1 MAATA
6 AQLAELRNR
15 VRDVVLSPSC
25 QKIDFDY
32 AFSQGYGY
40 NRCRINSSAF
50 YYIALALNSKPAN
63 GRGITIRVEHLPE
76 HVGADYNSATN
87 VMRFPSIHFGQTTFE
102 RGLIVHECVHA
113 QRDALGNKHLGRT
126 RGVEEEASAYVA
138 EVLFLIYET
147 TANGLTPNKTTVV
160 GDNDPVLG
168 AAFDIATQIADT
180 PGALVGVGDAH
191 VLRQAILADK
201 TYKFMRKNVNYVY
214 ATPNNGIRL

>member
-6 AQLAELRNR
+6 AQLTELRNR

-32 AFSQGYGY
+32 AFSHGYGFD
-40 NRCRINSSAF
+40 RCKINSSAF
-50 YYIALALNSKPAN
+50 YYIALALNSKPVN
-63 GRGITIRVEHLPE
+63 GRGITIRVQQLPE
-76 HVGADYNSATN
+76 HVGADYNSGNN
-87 VMRFPSIHFGQTTFE
+87 VLRFPSIHFGQTTFE
-102 RGLIVHECVHA
+102 RGMIVHECVHA

-147 TANGLTPNKTTVV
+147 TANGLTADKATVV
-160 GDNDPVLG
+160 GDDPVLG
-168 AAFDIATQIADT
+168 AAFDIATQIADK

-191 VLRQAILADK
+191 ELRKAILADK

-214 ATPNNGIRL
+214 PTPNNGISL